1 MLSPVFFSKISVP
14 PVLVLVI
21 KERVFFFHALFMLKR
36 NNINKREKH
45 FTGSGLVIF
54 FRTRVFFLFGF
65 RENENKEVGPF

>member
-14 PVLVLVI
+14 PVLVLGY
-21 KERVFFFHALFMLKR
+21 KRKGFFFPFPVLLMFKR

-54 FRTRVFFLFGF
+54 F
-65 RENENKEVGPF
+65 